1 MEVGFLLAACF
12 VASLSPG
19 PASLATL
26 STALRSGARRASW
39 HTLGLATGEVPISIA
54 ALHASSW
61 LTHSHP
67 EVMRGL
73 AWVGAAWFAYTGLLQ
88 LLYPRDSLNEE
99 DDRVDGRLALF
110 TRGFLVNLT
119 NPKTLPWMLVII
131 QSAHVPVDA
140 ISGRTVAIFLFC
152 TVGAEAVVM
161 TFYAF
166 LAGSLRPRLADPSV
180 SRNLDRV
187 TGVIW
192 LMLSGVAVNAALH

>member
-1 MEVGFLLAACF
+1 MEVGFLLAACL

-54 ALHASSW
+54 ALQASSW

-73 AWVGAAWFAYTGLLQ
+73 AWAGAAWFAYTGLLQ

-131 QSAHVPVDA
+131 QSAHVPVETLD
-140 ISGRTVAIFLFC
+140 GRTVALFLLC
-152 TVGAEAVVM
+152 TVGAETVVM

-166 LAGSLRPRLADPSV
+166 LAGALRPRLANPEL

-192 LMLSGVAVNAALH
+192 LILSGVAINAALH